1 MNFREIRAKFIDF
14 FKERGHE
21 VVPSSSL
28 IPRDDPSLLFTNAG
42 MVQFKGLY
50 LGTEKRPYT
59 RAVTSQKCVRAGGKH
74 NDLENVGYTGRH
86 HTFFEM
92 LGNFSFGDYFKVEA
106 IHWAWELLTEGYG
119 LPADKLWASVYKDD
133 DEAFAVWEKQIGVPA
148 ERIVRL
154 GEKDNFWVMGD
165 TGPCGP
171 CSEILIDQGEGVG
184 CGRAECGPGCEC
196 DRYLEI
202 WNLVF
207 TQFDRDPS
215 GKLTPLAN
223 PNIDTGMGLERIA
236 AVVQGV
242 TSNYDTDIF
251 KDIISFTEGIA
262 EKRYGHEEKQDVSFR
277 VIADHARAAAFL
289 ICDGVLPSNEGR
301 GYVLRRIIRR
311 ALRFGMVLGMRDP
324 FLFRVA
330 ARVIDIMGVDY
341 PDLVNSRGFIEG
353 MALNEEKRFAATL
366 YHGMRI
372 LQDHIEELKGK
383 KEIIIPGAVA
393 FKLYDTYGLSP
404 DIVQDVAREE
414 GLKVDL
420 EGFDRAMARQRSLSQ
435 ESWKGSGEE
444 EIPDVYR
451 ALANRGL
458 TCEFIGYEALT
469 GTAKVT
475 SLLMEGKEVSSAKA
489 GDRVEVVLDRT
500 PFYGEAGGQVGDGG
514 WLTGNGMRMKVT
526 NTLKFGDNLFVHK
539 GIVEQGTL
547 TAEARVEARVDEVER
562 RATALNHTAT
572 HLLHAALREILGP
585 HVKQAGSLVSPRRF
599 RFDFSHFSQVD
610 QETLKEVE
618 RHVNSLVR
626 RNLPLSTRLLSREEA
641 IKTGAMAI
649 FEERYGEQVR
659 LVKVGDGVS
668 MELCGGTHVH
678 RTGDIGLFKILSEAA
693 VGANVRR
700 IEALTGEA
708 ALEYAQS
715 REDELRN
722 MALLLKTSPDQLEER
737 LERLLKD
744 QKQKDREIESLKS
757 KLLST
762 QSGDLL
768 AGIREVK
775 GIQVLVREMEAE
787 SPKELRDFADRVKER
802 LRSGLIVLGAKKDD
816 KVMLLCM
823 VTEDHVHRFKAG
835 EMISRLSEMVGGKG
849 GGRPDMAQGGGNKP
863 EELGRAMEEVFRLVG
878 A

>member
-1 MNFREIRAKFIDF
+1 
-14 FKERGHE
+14 
-21 VVPSSSL
+21 
-28 IPRDDPSLLFTNAG
+28 
-42 MVQFKGLY
+42 
-50 LGTEKRPYT
+50 
-59 RAVTSQKCVRAGGKH
+59 
-74 NDLENVGYTGRH
+74 
-86 HTFFEM
+86 
-92 LGNFSFGDYFKVEA
+92 
-106 IHWAWELLTEGYG
+106 
-119 LPADKLWASVYKDD
+119 
-133 DEAFAVWEKQIGVPA
+133 
-148 ERIVRL
+148 
-154 GEKDNFWVMGD
+154 
-165 TGPCGP
+165 
-171 CSEILIDQGEGVG
+171 
-184 CGRAECGPGCEC
+184 
-196 DRYLEI
+196 
-202 WNLVF
+202 
-207 TQFDRDPS
+207 
-215 GKLTPLAN
+215 
-223 PNIDTGMGLERIA
+223 
-236 AVVQGV
+236 
-242 TSNYDTDIF
+242 
-251 KDIISFTEGIA
+251 
-262 EKRYGHEEKQDVSFR
+262 
-277 VIADHARAAAFL
+277 
-289 ICDGVLPSNEGR
+289 
-301 GYVLRRIIRR
+301 
-311 ALRFGMVLGMRDP
+311 
-324 FLFRVA
+324 
-330 ARVIDIMGVDY
+330 
-341 PDLVNSRGFIEG
+341 
-353 MALNEEKRFAATL
+353 
-366 YHGMRI
+366 
-372 LQDHIEELKGK
+372 
-383 KEIIIPGAVA
+383 
-393 FKLYDTYGLSP
+393 
-404 DIVQDVAREE
+404 
-414 GLKVDL
+414 
-420 EGFDRAMARQRSLSQ
+420 
-435 ESWKGSGEE
+435 
-444 EIPDVYR
+444 
-451 ALANRGL
+451 L

-835 EMISRLSEMVGGKG
+835 EMISRLSEMVSGKRA
-849 GGRPDMAQGGGNKP
+849 GRPDMAQGGGNKP